1 MRLLK
6 PAARLAAVAVLAAGL
21 VAVASPA
28 AQAQSECAEYEQQVR
43 SLTQQIR
50 QSPTDEALRDQR
62 RRIAQAALAACV
74 DDDAVAAA
82 IDWCRA
88 VQIGTVLSV
97 STTANCADSQSPR
110 VAGAVSTGGDQD
122 RFNAAYDRAL
132 EQATAAARA
141 STDAVGGGYSAG
153 FRVTGQSENLDGTTS
168 SDCYVVI
175 RTISYSPHN
184 PGESP
189 RWTATEMPDG
199 LWQRVFT
206 DVGLC

>member
-50 QSPTDEALRDQR
+50 QSPTDEPLRDQ

-74 DDDAVAAA
+74 DDDATAAA

-88 VQIGTVLSV
+88 VQIGTGNSV

-110 VAGAVSTGGDQD
+110 VAGTVSTGGDHD

-153 FRVTGQSENLDGTTS
+153 FRVTGQSENHDGTTS

-175 RTISYSPHN
+175 RTITYSPHN

-199 LWQRVFT
+199 RWQRVFT

>member
-50 QSPTDEALRDQR
+50 QSPTDDSLRDQR
-62 RRIAQAALAACV
+62 RLAQVALAACV
-74 DDDAVAAA
+74 DDDATAAA

-88 VQIGTVLSV
+88 LMIRTGLTI
-97 STTANCADSQSPR
+97 TDTNNCAGSQWPR

-132 EQATAAARA
+132 EQATAAAGA
-141 STDAVGGGYSAG
+141 STDAFTGGRYSAG
-153 FRVTGQSENLDGTTS
+153 FRVTGQSQNRDGTTS

-175 RTISYSPHN
+175 QTITYSPHN
-184 PGESP
+184 PGEND
-189 RWTATEMPDG
+189 RWTATQMSDG
-199 LWQRVFT
+199 SWQRVFT
-206 DVGLC
+206 DVGHC